1 VAGGTQ
7 EEGGRTRKEKGSKGA
22 EKGNGEQEGMGR
34 GKEGE
39 MTAYNQDT
47 MPQLH
52 VHVYT
57 SSYMYTLQ
65 ATCTGEYV

>member
-1 VAGGTQ
+1 
-7 EEGGRTRKEKGSKGA
+7 
-22 EKGNGEQEGMGR
+22 MGR